1 MCELAAT
8 AASVEAGV
16 TAQVEVLTD
25 RPAIDTPVHEP
36 LVGTALEVA
45 GRVLGGAP
53 APRGVS
59 YFSDASV
66 LTPALGVPTL
76 IFGPGDERLAHQV
89 DEHTTLSSV
98 AAAARFYTALA
109 QALG

>member
-1 MCELAAT
+1 M
-8 AASVEAGV
+8 
-16 TAQVEVLTD
+16 
-25 RPAIDTPVHEP
+25 
-36 LVGTALEVA
+36 
-45 GRVLGGAP
+45 
-53 APRGVS
+53 
-59 YFSDASV
+59 